1 MPRMRALAKFLLVD
15 DVRVAPAHLGQEERE
30 ARAGDAAP
38 EEDCKNKSAHSYVTY
53 NKEERTRRHIEMGKE
68 NGIRTPEHGGRAD
81 VLGQAVERER
91 GDDRAGLAARG
102 GHAVCGRA
110 EACREDLRGVAVC
123 RPTVAATRLGLAH
136 GADGGEQRARE
147 RKGTYVLA
155 PKLKKNWRKAK
166 HTMNAGVLSL

>member
-1 MPRMRALAKFLLVD
+1 MKP
-15 DVRVAPAHLGQEERE
+15 APAMQHPKKTVRSNGS
-30 ARAGDAAP
+30 
-38 EEDCKNKSAHSYVTY
+38 SASVSLLHTNVV
-53 NKEERTRRHIEMGKE
+53 
-68 NGIRTPEHGGRAD
+68 RTPEHGGRAD

-110 EACREDLRGVAVC
+110 EARGEDLRGVAVC

-136 GADGGEQRARE
+136 GAHGGEQRVRGRE
-147 RKGTYVLA
+147 ETYVLA

-166 HTMNAGVLSL
+166 HTMNAGVLNL